1 MRNSVAN
8 DASVLGGDEGLVLG
22 VGVLGAGAE
31 ELEELVAAPVGL
43 VDQLVGRE
51 RLAERVR
58 ESMRERREQLA
69 VLGVDGVLRQ
79 DGGVLALVGNLGER
93 RGRLAAVVG
102 RARSVAR
109 GLVVDEALRRR
120 WARVVEVVL
129 VVELELV
136 DDSPEAK
143 ATTDDEAVLINATA
157 KSNLEKNFIC
167 VFWFSLFANS
177 ECKQVDCRQF
187 HSGCPSR

>member
-1 MRNSVAN
+1 MRNAVAN

-51 RLAERVR
+51 RLAKRV
-58 ESMRERREQLA
+58 RERREQLA

-129 VVELELV
+129 VDDPVCGEERARVGVNGELAVGEDGGMVLEEGLEQALALVELADLE
-136 DDSPEAK
+136 
-143 ATTDDEAVLINATA
+143 DETVEVGFVVA
-157 KSNLEKNFIC
+157 
-167 VFWFSLFANS
+167 
-177 ECKQVDCRQF
+177 
-187 HSGCPSR
+187 